1 MYDRV
6 DTFLEYL
13 RYEENY
19 SENTI
24 GAYRNDLSQF
34 LSFIETTGLDRWDA
48 IKRETIVNF
57 LFHLRDREYA
67 SSTVARKMAAVKSF
81 FHHLVQAGE
90 IHDDPTATVDSPKV
104 KKYAPKALTM
114 EEVIN
119 LLAEPAKDCSVKGMR
134 DRAMMELLYATGL
147 RVSELV
153 GLQVGDMNLAS
164 ATLRCR
170 GPRHSERIL
179 PIAPRALEAL
189 RVYLD
194 RGRIQLLRDSNEQ
207 TLFLN
212 MRGGRL
218 TRQGLWLIIRYY
230 VEQAGITAQ
239 VTPHTLRHSFA
250 MHQLREG
257 AELSEVQELLGHANI
272 STTQVYAQAQQD
284 RASER
289 ERR

>member
-1 MYDRV
+1 MYNRV
-6 DTFLEYL
+6 EAFLEYL
-13 RYEENY
+13 RNEENY

-34 LSFIETTGLDRWDA
+34 VSFVATTDVVRWDA
-48 IKRETIVNF
+48 IRRETIVNF

-81 FHHLVQAGE
+81 FHHLVQVGE

-114 EEVIN
+114 EEVMN
-119 LLAEPAKDCSVKGMR
+119 LLAEPAKDRTAKGIR

-153 GLQVGDMNLAS
+153 GLQMGDVNLAS

-170 GPRHSERIL
+170 GPRKSERIL

-189 RVYLD
+189 RIYLD
-194 RGRIQLLRDSNEQ
+194 RGRLQLVRDPSEQ

-230 VEQAGITAQ
+230 VEQAGITSQ

-272 STTQVYAQAQQD
+272 STTQVYAQAQHQRPGD
-284 RASER
+284 RE
-289 ERR
+289 